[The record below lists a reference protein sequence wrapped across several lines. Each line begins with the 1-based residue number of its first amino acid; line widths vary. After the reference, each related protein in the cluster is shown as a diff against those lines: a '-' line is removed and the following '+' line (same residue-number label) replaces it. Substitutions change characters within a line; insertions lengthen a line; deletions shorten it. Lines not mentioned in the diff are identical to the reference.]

1 MLEKI
6 KEKLSPEEF
15 TELEKY
21 VQGEGDKIR
30 TKYSTEKKA
39 LEDELL
45 KYKPKNKSE
54 QELEL
59 EKKTKE
65 LQDKE
70 NALLQKEREYKLQE
84 TLANNNLPKE
94 LAKYLN
100 GDDVETIG
108 KEIGS
113 ILNQHLL
120 NNGFKPKDHKGAY
133 FGDIRTAYRNYPDT
147 VSELSGHRIG
157 IIRTP
162 CRANKLSATL
172 KV

>member
-21 VQGEGDKIR
+21 IQSETDKVR
-30 TKYSTEKKA
+30 TKYSQEKKA
-39 LEDELL
+39 LEEELL
-45 KYKPKNKSE
+45 KYKPKDKTDAE
-54 QELEL
+54 KALEA
-59 EKKTKE
+59 KIKE

-84 TLANNNLPKE
+84 TLQANNLPKE

-100 GDDVETIG
+100 GDDIETIS
-108 KEIGS
+108 KEVGA

-120 NNGFKPKDHKGAY
+120 NNGFKPNNHKSTETTITKEKFKKMSY
-133 FGDIRTAYRNYPDT
+133 
-147 VSELSGHRIG
+147 SEREKLFNENPELYKRLSE
-157 IIRTP
+157 
-162 CRANKLSATL
+162 
-172 KV
+172 